1 MIVPIFVV
9 LLIGTAINDY
19 NAGGT
24 KSFSEA
30 KNNIVEIIKNPKPAD
45 YSKLNR

>member
-1 MIVPIFVV
+1 MIVHLFVV

-24 KSFSEA
+24 KSLSEA
-30 KNNIVEIIKNPKPAD
+30 KNNIVEILKNPEPLD
-45 YSKLNR
+45 YSKMNR